1 MIIQIYLENMGMIL
15 LRKMTYKKVYKEW
28 KMNLSFQE
36 KFCLFLAL
44 RAYLWVKS
52 VAEMPVKPLH
62 C

>member
-1 MIIQIYLENMGMIL
+1 MEYIRVSKENLEEHYLIYRTLV
-15 LRKMTYKKVYKEW
+15 RQC
-28 KMNLSFQE
+28 S
-36 KFCLFLAL
+36 FLAL

>member
-1 MIIQIYLENMGMIL
+1 M
-15 LRKMTYKKVYKEW
+15 KKNIK
-28 KMNLSFQE
+28 
-36 KFCLFLAL
+36 KFEYYWEATLAITIEILAL

>member
-1 MIIQIYLENMGMIL
+1 MADKKKN
-15 LRKMTYKKVYKEW
+15 KM
-28 KMNLSFQE
+28 
-36 KFCLFLAL
+36 AL

>member
-1 MIIQIYLENMGMIL
+1 MQKGDGLMY
-15 LRKMTYKKVYKEW
+15 TYRRSGGQERDSAIVDYYDVNESIKK
-28 KMNLSFQE
+28 
-36 KFCLFLAL
+36 AL

>member
-1 MIIQIYLENMGMIL
+1 MDIETKDI
-15 LRKMTYKKVYKEW
+15 
-28 KMNLSFQE
+28 
-36 KFCLFLAL
+36 LAL

>member
-1 MIIQIYLENMGMIL
+1 MCQKPQKYIGYFEEAFLIEKAVRYDIKG
-15 LRKMTYKKVYKEW
+15 RKYM
-28 KMNLSFQE
+28 
-36 KFCLFLAL
+36 AL

>member
-1 MIIQIYLENMGMIL
+1 MIL
-15 LRKMTYKKVYKEW
+15 PDGTI
-28 KMNLSFQE
+28 LSLMSAIGVPCPLKSGIASHFS
-36 KFCLFLAL
+36 AL